1 MTDTDFEPHWRLDLD
16 DDTTVSFDRETA
28 TITKIATGES
38 CHLGGYRSFAVEE
51 PQRLRVRSSHAPP
64 IGKWYVTGEE

>member
-1 MTDTDFEPHWRLDLD
+1 MSDNGFEPRWRLDLD
-16 DDTTVSFDRETA
+16 DDSTITFDGTTR

-38 CHLGGYRSFAVEE
+38 CNLGDYASFDVEE
-51 PQRLRVRSSHAPP
+51 PRCLRVTSSHAPP